1 MKRTLIPLGPL
12 LGLICAGC
20 SDVGAAE
27 GTDADDAQESGP
39 AATLLQE
46 YGEIPLD
53 RVPQAA
59 KDAALAAVAGLVLET
74 AELEGEGVFCLHGTA
89 DGEFYEV
96 EVTADGD
103 VGEIER
109 GDGDKGND
117 GDEEND
123 GDEDDDG
130 DEEDN
135 D

>member
-20 SDVGAAE
+20 SDVGATE
-27 GTDADDAQESGP
+27 GTAADAVQEGGP
-39 AATLLQE
+39 ATTALE
-46 YGEIPLD
+46 VYGGDDEIPLD

-96 EVTADGD
+96 EVTAGGD
-103 VGEIER
+103 VIEIET
-109 GDGDKGND
+109 
-117 GDEEND
+117 
-123 GDEDDDG
+123 G
-130 DEEDN
+130 DEED
-135 D
+135 DEDDAEDEDDEEDQD

>member
-20 SDVGAAE
+20 SDVGATE
-27 GTDADDAQESGP
+27 GTAADDVQEGGP
-39 AATLLQE
+39 AATALE
-46 YGEIPLD
+46 AYGADDEIPLE

-59 KDAALAAVAGLVLET
+59 KDAALAAVPGLVLEA
-74 AELEGEGVFCLHGTA
+74 AELEREGVFCLHGTA

-109 GDGDKGND
+109 GDGG
-117 GDEEND
+117 EEND